1 MNICILTRGDIFP
14 AQHGAAVKIVET
26 ARALSRMG
34 HPCVIL
40 SSDRDH
46 YWSVNDG
53 VFVQTAYPPRTRAMQ
68 EWPIFRTGSVLVS

>member
-14 AQHGAAVKIVET
+14 TQHGAAVKIVET
-26 ARALSRMG
+26 ARALSLLG

-46 YWSVNDG
+46 FWSVSNG
-53 VFVQTAYPPRTRAMQ
+53 VFEQAFYPSRTRAIQ
-68 EWPIFRTGSVLVS
+68 E